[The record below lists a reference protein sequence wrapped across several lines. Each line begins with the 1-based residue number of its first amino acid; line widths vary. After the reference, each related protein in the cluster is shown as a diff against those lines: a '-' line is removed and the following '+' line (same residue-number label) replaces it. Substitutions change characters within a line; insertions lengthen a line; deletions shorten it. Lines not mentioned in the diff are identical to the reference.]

1 MGARNRSARRF
12 LPGLALLAAV
22 AGLAWIALAPK
33 PVAVEGAP
41 AVRGPLEVTVDQEAE
56 VRVHDRYVVA
66 APVAGKLVRVALHD
80 GDAVKAGDIVATLEP
95 APLDA
100 RAREEAVARLDA
112 ARALVR
118 EAEQNVAHAA
128 ADLEQAK
135 RERARVE
142 KLVAERFVS
151 PEAAEKAQT
160 AEATAIAAL
169 AAARARVAASASEA
183 RVAAAALLALPSAEG
198 RSGRLVNLVAPV
210 SGRVFRV
217 LEKSERTVSA
227 GTPVMTIGDPAR
239 FEIVADVL
247 STDAVKIKPG
257 APVRLEEWGGDR
269 PLEARVRLVEP
280 YAFTKISA
288 LGVEEQ
294 RVNVVMDPVDP
305 LGPLGDGYRVE
316 ARIIVWSAD
325 PVLKVPGSAL
335 FRAKGGWRV
344 FVVAGDRAR
353 SRPVEVGERNPFEA
367 EIRAGLAEGEKVIKY
382 PGTEVT
388 DGVRVVL
395 R

>member
-1 MGARNRSARRF
+1 MGARNRSARRL

-151 PEAAEKAQT
+151 PEAAEKVHT

-227 GTPVMTIGDPAR
+227 GTSVMTIGDPAR

-325 PVLKVPGSAL
+325 PVLKV
-335 FRAKGGWRV
+335 
-344 FVVAGDRAR
+344 
-353 SRPVEVGERNPFEA
+353 
-367 EIRAGLAEGEKVIKY
+367 
-382 PGTEVT
+382 
-388 DGVRVVL
+388 
-395 R
+395 